1 MRPRGQALGIVAIAA
16 MLGGCATN
24 FANSTT
30 ALGWIEEKGNPR
42 PSLEMFAVCH
52 DYGCASRTEVQL
64 APAEWQEIRDV
75 FQPPPADAGEE
86 RERIKLA
93 VARLELMTGRRAG
106 THGDKGGTLNAISL
120 PGQMD
125 CVDEAVTTTTYL
137 VLLQEDGLI
146 KLHRPETVAWRGQ
159 LFGGKML
166 PHVTPVMTEIG
177 SGERWAVDASF
188 SSETFSAAPVATKRR
203 PRRCR
208 WLVTAVFSGGLWRG

>member
-1 MRPRGQALGIVAIAA
+1 MKPGGHALQALGFMAVAALLA
-16 MLGGCATN
+16 GCATN

-42 PSLEMFAVCH
+42 PTLEKFTVCH

-64 APAEWQEIRDV
+64 DAAEWQEIRDL
-75 FQPPPADAGEE
+75 FQPAPEDAAAE
-86 RERIKLA
+86 RERIRQA
-93 VARLELMTGRRAG
+93 VGRLELMTGKRAG
-106 THGDKGGTLNAISL
+106 TQGDKGGTLNAISL

-137 VLLQEDGLI
+137 VLLQDDGLI

-166 PHVTPVMTEIG
+166 PHVTPVMTELG
-177 SGERWAVDASF
+177 SGDRWAVDSSF
-188 SSETFSAAPVATKRR
+188 FDNGQEPVILPLKE
-203 PRRCR
+203 
-208 WLVTAVFSGGLWRG
+208 WLAGWEPPNFQF